1 MSTTII
7 VLTLLVII
15 VASWF
20 SLWKL
25 CTILQRIEKKLNST
39 IEQSKNKV
47 GNTNDTSNQ

>member
-1 MSTTII
+1 M

-25 CTILQRIEKKLNST
+25 YTILQRIEKKLNST
-39 IEQSKNKV
+39 IEQSNNKV
-47 GNTNDTSNQ
+47 GKTNDTSNR